1 MKKKILIGVGILAV
15 LAAIVYANLN
25 FTKTGG
31 LSVTTEKIAR
41 RDLEAIVTASGT
53 IQPIR
58 SLNVGAESPGRVVD
72 LQVHEGDI
80 VKEGQFLLQVDPRNL
95 QISADSMSAG
105 LAAARSQIEETQR
118 SLDNPRSCSRARR
131 PRGCLPSAG
140 RPAWARAA

>member
-15 LAAIVYANLN
+15 LAAVAYANLN

-72 LQVHEGDI
+72 LQVREGDV

-95 QISADSMSAG
+95 QISADSQAAG
-105 LAAARSQIEETQR
+105 LAAARSQIEETKR
-118 SLDNPRSCSRARR
+118 SRDNLKLQLAQSEA
-131 PRGCLPSAG
+131 
-140 RPAWARAA
+140 

>member
-1 MKKKILIGVGILAV
+1 MKKILIGVGILVV

-31 LSVTTEKIAR
+31 LSVTTEKITR

-72 LQVHEGDI
+72 LQVREGDV
-80 VKEGQFLLQVDPRNL
+80 VKEGQFLLQVDPRGCA
-95 QISADSMSAG
+95 IADRGNAPVARQPE
-105 LAAARSQIEETQR
+105 AAAHAIGGQLQT
-118 SLDNPRSCSRARR
+118 
-131 PRGCLPSAG
+131 AG
-140 RPAWARAA
+140 RPL